1 MAAVKT
7 LVEAVDSLVRYVADT
22 DHRWAR
28 NFKPGVNT
36 HPIPFFGDITNAEI
50 ITIGLNPSATEFEGR
65 GWPDHLTAVE
75 LSDRLLNY
83 FKSNPH
89 RWFDGWE
96 AALGTLGAS
105 YYRNAAHLDLSPRA
119 TSSAG
124 DVPDRELFE
133 EMLSAD
139 LPWMMRFFEF
149 APAAR
154 LVLLAGTASKK
165 YYLNEF
171 IQRELH
177 PGSGRLD
184 GMAIRPPGS
193 GKVLRHTFV
202 FDGRR
207 LPVWFCSSGPSDR
220 RQPGLLLERMA
231 GHANWLRK
239 CLAQTSAPPQR

>member
-1 MAAVKT
+1 MAEVNA
-7 LVEAVDSLVRYVADT
+7 LVEAVDSLVRYVGDT
-22 DHRWAR
+22 DHRWTR

-75 LSDRLLNY
+75 LSARLLNY

-89 RWFDGWE
+89 QWFDGWE
-96 AALGTLGAS
+96 AALGTIGAS
-105 YYRNAAHLDLSPRA
+105 YCRNAAHLDLSPRA

-124 DVPDRELFE
+124 DVPERDLFE
-133 EMLSAD
+133 DMLSAD
-139 LPWMMRFFEF
+139 LPWMMRFLGL

-171 IQRELH
+171 IKREL
-177 PGSGRLD
+177 PLGSGRLD
-184 GMAIRPPGS
+184 GKASRPPGS
-193 GKVLRHTFV
+193 GKVLRHALV

-220 RQPGLLLERMA
+220 RQPGLLLERMT
-231 GHANWLRK
+231 GHADWLRK
-239 CLAQTSAPPQR
+239 HLSPRAEPRQR